1 MAARQVAGRRP
12 RWVGWAAAVS
22 MLCACVSQ
30 AHPLALSSGRPR
42 NDLTGSFVW
51 ELQFANGMR
60 AQFRTTDGR
69 AGAVQAGA
77 SDWFQG
83 ARHLGARKLD
93 MQVAS
98 YGLLV
103 TVERTE
109 DEDQLAASVRDDVP
123 GRDALQAKLD
133 ATLDRMAAH
142 CKAFPEPRY
151 TACTMQFNAP
161 VEALSQSIAQAEDAA
176 KAKADRVGAVCTVLK
191 LRVQDGKVSGKADY
205 CAGEPGVAVSGT
217 VQPLRAR

>member
-1 MAARQVAGRRP
+1 MAAWQVTRGRP
-12 RWVGWAAAVS
+12 RWVGWAVVAS
-22 MLCACVSQ
+22 MLCASVGQ

-77 SDWFQG
+77 SDWF
-83 ARHLGARKLD
+83 LGAKRLGTRNLD

-123 GRDALQAKLD
+123 GRGALQAKLD
-133 ATLDRMAAH
+133 ATLDRMAAQ
-142 CKAFPEPRY
+142 CKALSEPRY

-161 VEALSQSIAQAEDAA
+161 VEALSQSIAQLEDAA
-176 KAKADRVGAVCTVLK
+176 KAKADRVGAVCMVLK

-217 VQPLRAR
+217 VQALRAR